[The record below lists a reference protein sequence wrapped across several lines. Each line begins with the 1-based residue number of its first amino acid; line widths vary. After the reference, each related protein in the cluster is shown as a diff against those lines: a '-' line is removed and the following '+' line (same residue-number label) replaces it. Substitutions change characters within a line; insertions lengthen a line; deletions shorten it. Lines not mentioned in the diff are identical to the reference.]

1 MAKSIFEILADLTT
15 ETSVPEVKDK
25 DGKVVR
31 PNMGSV
37 EHTLPRSLFPTD
49 EEFAASEK
57 LLAWANEKG
66 YTHALLQQGIQKGL
80 IDCRAKFK
88 SFKKDETWT
97 PALGQANVDS
107 MTWEIVEKPQG
118 TSVAKVKAAAELEA
132 GIKLAAAMKV
142 AKVADAVILA
152 SLTPV
157 YGEETA
163 KMILDSLGE

>member
-25 DGKVVR
+25 EGKVVR
-31 PNMGSV
+31 KNMGSV
-37 EHTLPRSLFPTD
+37 EHSLPRSLFPTD
-49 EEFAASEK
+49 EEFADSTK

-66 YTHALLQQGIQKGL
+66 FTHALLQQGIQKGL

-97 PALGQANVDS
+97 PELGQKNVDS
-107 MTWEIVEKPQG
+107 MTWEITEKPQG

-132 GIKLAAAMKV
+132 GIKLAAAMKA
-142 AKVADAVILA
+142 AKVANAVILA

-157 YGEETA
+157 YGEEIA
-163 KMILDSLGE
+163 KEILASLE